1 MRQHRI
7 IRSAGLAL
15 ALAAFTA
22 PATAAPLDLR
32 EPVSPAAFPAPP
44 TSASQDLRNADSRN
58 PAPVVAS
65 ASQDLRSPDTVDA
78 AAGRGTFSAPRISTV
93 VKVPGPPA
101 VPAEALHRR
110 EVEDEALVAQAG
122 VRAVLLRVEER
133 VSERHAPVGFFAVR
147 LSQPTAGTTSC
158 ATRCRCR

>member
-44 TSASQDLRNADSRN
+44 TSASQDLRNADSRD

-78 AAGRGTFSAPRISTV
+78 AAGRGTFSAPEVTV

-101 VPAEALHRR
+101 PASTSGGGLDWTDAGIGAGGILAVVLVALGGTIAVLHRKHGGSIR
-110 EVEDEALVAQAG
+110 RQ
-122 VRAVLLRVEER
+122 
-133 VSERHAPVGFFAVR
+133 
-147 LSQPTAGTTSC
+147 TATTV
-158 ATRCRCR
+158 